1 MDPVVRFSEWENAMC
16 KQVQQQ
22 PSKESVRNWLRAR
35 QEQKGPPPDGQQIRR
50 ELGWGLVRP
59 LRRR

>member
-1 MDPVVRFSEWENAMC
+1 MC